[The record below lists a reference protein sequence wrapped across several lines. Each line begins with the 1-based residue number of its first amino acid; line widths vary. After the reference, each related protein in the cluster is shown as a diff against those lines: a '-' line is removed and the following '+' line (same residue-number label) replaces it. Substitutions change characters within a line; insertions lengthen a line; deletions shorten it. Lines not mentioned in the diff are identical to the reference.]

1 MPARVKPVMSEE
13 DYAAKMEEKGLTA
26 DGSSLDAPD
35 MGVPMAPPL
44 GYIKQ
49 PSVTER
55 IRDMVRSEHLRLAAE
70 AAGQETFE
78 EADDFEVGEDFDPH
92 SPFEENFDQLIN
104 PPASSSTG
112 VPSSPEGEEGKG
124 LEGASKPAAPVPAAK
139 EPPASPPLPE
149 APKPSNSAST

>member
-1 MPARVKPVMSEE
+1 MGARVKPVMSDE
-13 DYAAKMEEKGLTA
+13 DYADKMAEKGLTA
-26 DGSSLDAPD
+26 DGAALDAPE

-44 GYIKQ
+44 GYVKQ
-49 PSVTER
+49 PSIAER

-92 SPFEENFDQLIN
+92 SPFEENFDQLIT

-112 VPSSPEGEEGKG
+112 VPSSPGGEEGKG
-124 LEGASKPAAPVPAAK
+124 LEGASKPVPPVPASKGAADS
-139 EPPASPPLPE
+139 PAPAA
-149 APKPSNSAST
+149 APKGSDSTST

>member
-1 MPARVKPVMSEE
+1 MGARVKPVMSDE

-26 DGSSLDAPD
+26 DGSSLDAPE
-35 MGVPMAPPL
+35 MGVPMAPPV
-44 GYIKQ
+44 GYVRQ
-49 PSVTER
+49 PSIAER
-55 IRDMVRSEHLRLAAE
+55 IRDMVRSEHLRIAAE

-112 VPSSPEGEEGKG
+112 VPSPEGEGKG
-124 LEGASKPAAPVPAAK
+124 QGASIEPVPPVPASKGASD
-139 EPPASPPLPE
+139 SPPPVE
-149 APKPSNSAST
+149 APKGSNSTST